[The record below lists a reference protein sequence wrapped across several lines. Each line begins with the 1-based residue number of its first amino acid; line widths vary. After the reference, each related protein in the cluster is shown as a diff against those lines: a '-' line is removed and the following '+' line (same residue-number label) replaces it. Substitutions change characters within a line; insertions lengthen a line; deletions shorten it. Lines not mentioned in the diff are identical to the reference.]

1 MPQERIDKLIAPR
14 ARFRAAMCAGSP
26 KAALLP
32 SMAAPCGMPGKKPI
46 QKRIKSLFPAG
57 LFLFP
62 NIFISC
68 SINPQASCPRA
79 GMQNKKP

>member
-1 MPQERIDKLIAPR
+1 MPQERIDKLIASQGALSQQR
-14 ARFRAAMCAGSP
+14 CAAGSS

-32 SMAAPCGMPGKKPI
+32 SRRPCGMPGKKPI

-62 NIFISC
+62 NIFTH
-68 SINPQASCPRA
+68 AR
-79 GMQNKKP
+79 